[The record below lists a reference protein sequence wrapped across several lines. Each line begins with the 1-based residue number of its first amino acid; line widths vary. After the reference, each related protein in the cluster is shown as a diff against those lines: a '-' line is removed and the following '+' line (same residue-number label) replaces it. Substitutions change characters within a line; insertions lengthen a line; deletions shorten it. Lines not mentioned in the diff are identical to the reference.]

1 MADFVGSTSQMC
13 KYAGQTSART
23 LIVGSEEGILHR
35 LKKENPSKEFILAYE
50 GAVCPNMK
58 LNTLERVYA
67 CLREEKYVVTVPKMT
82 ASLARKALDRM
93 FELS

>member
-1 MADFVGSTSQMC
+1 MC
-13 KYAGQTSART
+13 KYAAQSPAQT

-67 CLREEKYVVTVPKMT
+67 SLKEERYVVTVPR
-82 ASLARKALDRM
+82 AISSLARKALDRM